1 MNSRQLS
8 YFGIRGVLL
17 LVFLLSATI
26 LTGTPAVLGCVVAGV
41 GGLLTCIGVNAG
53 GPGEQAGARR
63 EQDRYAKD
71 RPPQGDWPPYDPTT
85 VIEGELADS

>member
-1 MNSRQLS
+1 MNRRYLS

-17 LVFLLSATI
+17 LIFLLSATV
-26 LTGTPAVLGCVVAGV
+26 LRGPWAVVGCVVAGL
-41 GGLLTCIGVNAG
+41 GGLLACIGVNAG

-63 EQDRYAKD
+63 EQDRYEKV
-71 RPPQGDWPPYDPTT
+71 RPPQGDWPPYDPAT